1 MSDAETGGSDG
12 LVGRRLRE
20 AHFLPRR
27 TLSPPGYVI
36 DATGVGWWCGRMA
49 GTGAFVGREGELS
62 RLQSALAERARLVL
76 VVGDAGIGKTR
87 FVGEGLRRAA
97 AGGMVAVGGGCLPL
111 AEKLPLLPV
120 ADALAELSRLDGGRP
135 FGAALEVAP
144 AYVRPEVAR
153 LLPRL
158 GAGEPEPTGPAEGW
172 RHERLFAAVAELLG
186 GVARRSAVVLLIE
199 DVHWADAATLDL
211 LTYLVRA
218 GRGDALTVVVTCR
231 SDETPLDAGVAD
243 WLTHVRRDAE
253 VEEIRLGPLSPG
265 EVTEQVSGLVGA
277 PPPAGLVEEVY
288 ARAEGHPFFT
298 EQLVAAAVTDSGQR
312 AQPVALPARLAEL
325 LVARTARC
333 GNNGQAVLAA
343 LAVAG
348 RPLTERLLG
357 EVTGLDPPMVRTA
370 VRELTAARLLAAP
383 ADGGHRLRHALL
395 AEALAADLLP
405 AERISLH
412 ERAARALQAAGDETL
427 AAEAAGHWAAAGR
440 PGEELRARV
449 AAAGGAEHVF
459 AYGDA
464 ATHWRRAI
472 ELCQA
477 EPDADL
483 GGGVD
488 LPHLYIRAVDA
499 LEASGDPGRAEA
511 VAEEAYRRYADHPDS
526 ATAALVHFRA
536 GVYRGHYSPA
546 AGLPLIQ
553 EALRLLEGTPPSAE
567 QAWAWFRYARIFLEH
582 GESRGQ
588 EDVVAALHRGL
599 EIAEAVGAATLVPQ
613 ILCGLADCA
622 VYRGEVDE
630 GFGLL
635 AQAWSEPATSGDTWA
650 VLELAGSESEALMRV
665 GRLEAATDVGLRGVH
680 AAQRGGLDSSFSAVV
695 ALGIAVEG
703 LLGRGLTAEAAALI
717 TPRTTGP
724 IDLNKWP
731 LHQHRAEIDLLRG
744 EVEAAAQRLQQID
757 LPAGL
762 DFAGEFGQCVAEVAL
777 WADRPEE
784 ALGEVQRVLERLA
797 GTDWLIFSG
806 WLLAVGLRACA
817 DLAERGRARRDDDAV
832 REALAAADSLTS
844 WVEHEGEV
852 PFTDHPYVASIP
864 AARAT
869 WHAERGRAA
878 GASDPVTWST
888 AAERWEGMD
897 YRHRAAYARWRQAEA
912 LLAVPHGG
920 RGAAATVLS
929 TAAGLAVEH
938 VPLTTGIQDLA
949 RRARIDLSTPA
960 QPAQREQ
967 RAAAHPFGLTDRELG
982 VLRLLGQGKTNPE
995 IAAALFISPR
1005 TAGVHV
1011 THILRKL
1018 DATTRVQAA
1027 TIADRAGL
1035 LAAEPTR
1042 PGST

>member
-1 MSDAETGGSDG
+1 
-12 LVGRRLRE
+12 
-20 AHFLPRR
+20 
-27 TLSPPGYVI
+27 
-36 DATGVGWWCGRMA
+36 
-49 GTGAFVGREGELS
+49 
-62 RLQSALAERARLVL
+62 
-76 VVGDAGIGKTR
+76 
-87 FVGEGLRRAA
+87 
-97 AGGMVAVGGGCLPL
+97 L

-120 ADALAELSRLDGGRP
+120 ADALGELTRLGGGAA
-135 FGAALEVAP
+135 FEAALEAAP

-153 LLPRL
+153 LLPKL
-158 GAGEPEPTGPAEGW
+158 AAGEPAATEPVEAW
-172 RHERLFAAVAELLG
+172 RYDRLFAGVAELLG
-186 GVARRSAVVLLIE
+186 GVARRSPLGLLVE
-199 DVHWADAATLDL
+199 DVHWADTATLDF
-211 LTYLVRA
+211 LTYVARA
-218 GRGDALTVVVTCR
+218 GRGSTMSVVVTCR
-231 SDETPLDAGVAD
+231 GDEVPLDAQVAD
-243 WLTHVRRDAE
+243 WLTHARRDAGM
-253 VEEIRLGPLSPG
+253 EEIRLGPLSRAEVAEQITALAGGPQPG
-265 EVTEQVSGLVGA
+265 R
-277 PPPAGLVEEVY
+277 LVEEVY
-288 ARAEGHPFFT
+288 VRGEGHPFFT
-298 EQLVAAAVTDSGQR
+298 EQLVIAVATDSR
-312 AQPVALPARLAEL
+312 RPALPVALPARLAEL
-325 LVARTARC
+325 LVARAGRC
-333 GNNGQAVLAA
+333 GADERVVLAA

-348 RPLTERLLG
+348 RPLSEGLLG
-357 EVTGLDPPMVRTA
+357 EVTELDPARVRGA
-370 VRELTAARLLAAP
+370 VRELIGARLLAAP
-383 ADGGHRLRHALL
+383 ADGGHRPKHALL
-395 AEALAADLLP
+395 AEAVAAELLP
-405 AERISLH
+405 GERVTLH
-412 ERAARALQAAGDETL
+412 ERVARALEAVGDDTL

-440 PGEELRARV
+440 SDEELRARL
-449 AAAGGAEHVF
+449 AAAGAAEHVF

-464 ATHWRRAI
+464 ATHWQRAI

-488 LPHLYIRAVDA
+488 LPHLYIRAVDV
-499 LEASGDPGRAEA
+499 LEASGDPGLAEA

-536 GVYRGHYSPA
+536 GVYRGHYSLA
-546 AGLPLIQ
+546 AGLPLIK
-553 EALRLLEGTPPSAE
+553 EALRLFEATPPSAE

-650 VLELAGSESEALMRV
+650 VLELAGSESEALLRV
-665 GRLEAATDVGLRGVH
+665 GRLVAATDVGLRGVH

-784 ALGEVQRVLERLA
+784 ALDEVQRVLERLA

-806 WLLAVGLRACA
+806 WLLAVGMRACA

-832 REALAAADSLTS
+832 REALAAADSLAS
-844 WVEHEGEV
+844 WVEHEAEV

-864 AARAT
+864 AAHAT
-869 WHAERGRAA
+869 WDAERSRAA

-897 YRHRAAYARWRQAEA
+897 YRHRAAYAHWRQGEA

-920 RGAAATVLS
+920 RGAAAAVLA

-938 VPLTTGIQDLA
+938 VPLMTAIEDLA
-949 RRARIDLSTPA
+949 RRARIDLSVPPEPVQQDKPA
-960 QPAQREQ
+960 T
-967 RAAAHPFGLTDRELG
+967 AHAFGLTDRELD

-1011 THILRKL
+1011 AHILHKL

-1027 TIADRAGL
+1027 TIAERAGL
-1035 LAAEPTR
+1035 LASVSEPTR
-1042 PGST
+1042 PRAT